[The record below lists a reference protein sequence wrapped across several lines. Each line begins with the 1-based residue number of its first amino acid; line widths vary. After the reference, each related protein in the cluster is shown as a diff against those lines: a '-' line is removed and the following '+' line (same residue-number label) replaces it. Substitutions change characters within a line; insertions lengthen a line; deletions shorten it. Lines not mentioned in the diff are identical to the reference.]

1 MKTTMT
7 NKSKAILTPKL
18 PDSEVNAMSM
28 LGLAH
33 IGDAVY
39 ELLTRTM
46 LCSDGVTK
54 ASELHKMTVAR
65 VNAPAQAQAMQRILP
80 SLTDTELAIYKRGRN
95 TKVNS
100 VPQKAD
106 IAQYHAATG
115 LEALFGWLYLKGE
128 RDRIEEL
135 YALGVSDDGT

>member
-1 MKTTMT
+1 MT
-7 NKSKAILTPKL
+7 EAEI
-18 PDSEVNAMSM
+18 NAMSM

-54 ASELHKMTVAR
+54 ASELHRKTVAL
-65 VNAPAQAQAMQRILP
+65 VNAPAQAEAMSRILP
-80 SLTDTELAIYKRGRN
+80 KLSDTELAVYKRGRN
-95 TKVNS
+95 AKVNS

-128 RDRIEEL
+128 LKRIETL
-135 YALGVSDDGT
+135 YGVGVNDDGT

>member
-1 MKTTMT
+1 MK
-7 NKSKAILTPKL
+7 
-18 PDSEVNAMSM
+18 DSFCPRMDMRDINNISM

-46 LCSDGVTK
+46 LCSDGNKK
-54 ASELHKMTVAR
+54 ATELHRKTVAL
-65 VNAPAQAQAMQRILP
+65 VNASAQAKAAEKLLP
-80 SLTDTELAIYKRGRN
+80 ALTGEELAVFKRGRN
-95 TKVNS
+95 AKVNS

-115 LEALFGWLYLKGE
+115 LEALFGWLYLLGNTE
-128 RDRIEEL
+128 RINQL
-135 YALGVSDDGT
+135 YAICVEEQDGA

>member
-1 MKTTMT
+1 MDYFCPKMDK
-7 NKSKAILTPKL
+7 NDLNAI
-18 PDSEVNAMSM
+18 SM

-46 LCSDGVTK
+46 LCADGNKKVTD
-54 ASELHKMTVAR
+54 LHKKTVAI
-65 VNAPAQAQAMQRILP
+65 VNAPAQAAAAARMLP
-80 SLTDTELAIYKRGRN
+80 VLTEDEAYIYKRGRN
-95 TKVNS
+95 AKVNS

-115 LEALFGWLYLKGE
+115 LEALFGWLYLQGKTE
-128 RDRIEEL
+128 RINEL
-135 YALGVSDDGT
+135 YAICTEDNHGA

>member
-1 MKTTMT
+1 MT